1 MRNQCLQEVKRYEA
15 NLRILD
21 NKILECQT
29 SSRKLRQDLMEM
41 QTNTYQS
48 EKTSEAA
55 KYILTQ
61 KRQLYAQLQTDLDS
75 MQAKR
80 VATETK
86 IKDQTQKL
94 AQLEKKIKESPEL
107 ASEQALRDQYLD
119 IKAKLQSENA

>member
-1 MRNQCLQEVKRYEA
+1 
-15 NLRILD
+15 
-21 NKILECQT
+21 
-29 SSRKLRQDLMEM
+29 M

-75 MQAKR
+75 MEAKR
-80 VATETK
+80 VTTETK

>member
-1 MRNQCLQEVKRYEA
+1 
-15 NLRILD
+15 
-21 NKILECQT
+21 
-29 SSRKLRQDLMEM
+29 M

-75 MQAKR
+75 MEAKR

-86 IKDQTQKL
+86 IKEQIQKL

>member
-21 NKILECQT
+21 NKILEFQT

-61 KRQLYAQLQTDLDS
+61 KRQFYAQLQTDLDS
-75 MQAKR
+75 MEAKR

-107 ASEQALRDQYLD
+107 ASE
-119 IKAKLQSENA
+119 